1 MAGKGKGG
9 PITKVRDARTGQYV
23 PKKEAE
29 RRPATT
35 VTETEKRLGKK
46 R

>member
-1 MAGKGKGG
+1 MG
-9 PITKVRDARTGQYV
+9 TKVRDARTGQYV
-23 PKKEAE
+23 KKGTEK

-35 VTETEKRLGKK
+35 VTERDRPRKPR